1 MAPKPRSSAG
11 CATSIMTTSTPAV
24 AHAWAMPLP
33 IVPAPITP
41 TCSIVCIRYPLP
53 NSKRELCLGDRCAF
67 ADSRGLLAGAL
78 ARGKTRR
85 RRSHAVDEHVDQHA
99 GGGREVMRRGIEHP
113 VLHDAADVR
122 VQCKCGERRVGVA
135 GQLTRRN
142 CLLQHALDVH
152 QAMPAL
158 ALLPLR
164 QRGHIAVEISF
175 VLHDLEHRLRARI
188 VGEPRQHGDGQH
200 TERAERII
208 VRDSA
213 GVAQHRLHRQQ
224 RPLAHRSAEV
234 RLVAEMPVH
243 RAARHARGRGDFGER
258 APRNAAPAENILR
271 CVEQLLARDCRLF
284 LRPACHAVRI
294 PYLGPAYETLYKQ
307 SRLYVRFRPR
317 TRRTATV
324 RAVFRNPGSRLMS
337 VAPHLFDPPMLA
349 AHAASLPRRGQS
361 SHAGAALRR
370 VLPLVLIAAL
380 AACGQKPQG
389 GGFHGFPPAEVT
401 VQPVALQT
409 FPVTFEYVGQTQGSK
424 DVEVRAR
431 VTGII
436 EKRLFEEGSPVKA
449 GQTLFI
455 IDARQYQAQVAA
467 ANADVARAQ
476 AQKAQ
481 ADRESARLKPL
492 AERKAIGQKEADD
505 AASAADLAA
514 AAVKASQAKVSELS
528 VNLGYTKVIAP
539 ISGLTSRA
547 QKSEGSLA
555 TANETLL
562 TTISQTNPIW
572 VIFNISENEQLR
584 LNRAVAANQLQL
596 PKDNAYD
603 VTIKL
608 ADGSTLP
615 RTGRINFADTR
626 INPTTG
632 TYEMR
637 AEVANP
643 DGALKP
649 GQFVRVVLKGAARQ
663 NVVAVPQVAVLD
675 GPQGK
680 FVYTLGKDKDGKD
693 VAVPRPVVVGDWVDA
708 NATNQWVIESG
719 LKPGDQVLINGI
731 AKLMPGGPVKIGSAP
746 AAGAPG
752 AGAPGAPAAG
762 GPAAP
767 SASTAASNPASSPAS
782 AAPANADPKAASGPV
797 TSKAAEP
804 NDKAPAKATEAAP
817 PNKS

>member
-1 MAPKPRSSAG
+1 
-11 CATSIMTTSTPAV
+11 
-24 AHAWAMPLP
+24 
-33 IVPAPITP
+33 
-41 TCSIVCIRYPLP
+41 
-53 NSKRELCLGDRCAF
+53 
-67 ADSRGLLAGAL
+67 
-78 ARGKTRR
+78 
-85 RRSHAVDEHVDQHA
+85 
-99 GGGREVMRRGIEHP
+99 
-113 VLHDAADVR
+113 
-122 VQCKCGERRVGVA
+122 
-135 GQLTRRN
+135 
-142 CLLQHALDVH
+142 
-152 QAMPAL
+152 
-158 ALLPLR
+158 
-164 QRGHIAVEISF
+164 
-175 VLHDLEHRLRARI
+175 
-188 VGEPRQHGDGQH
+188 
-200 TERAERII
+200 
-208 VRDSA
+208 
-213 GVAQHRLHRQQ
+213 
-224 RPLAHRSAEV
+224 
-234 RLVAEMPVH
+234 
-243 RAARHARGRGDFGER
+243 
-258 APRNAAPAENILR
+258 
-271 CVEQLLARDCRLF
+271 
-284 LRPACHAVRI
+284 
-294 PYLGPAYETLYKQ
+294 
-307 SRLYVRFRPR
+307 
-317 TRRTATV
+317 
-324 RAVFRNPGSRLMS
+324 MS
-337 VAPHLFDPPMLA
+337 VALRLFDPKTLA
-349 AHAASLPRRGQS
+349 ARAASLPRRGQI
-361 SHAGAALRR
+361 SHAGAVLHRLPR
-370 VLPLVLIAAL
+370 LLPLVLVAAL

-649 GQFVRVVLKGAARQ
+649 GQFVRVVLKGASRQ

-731 AKLMPGGPVKIGSAP
+731 AKLMPGGPVKVGSAP

-752 AGAPGAPAAG
+752 AGAPGTPAAG
-762 GPAAP
+762 GSAAP
-767 SASTAASNPASSPAS
+767 SASTAASNPVSSPAS
-782 AAPANADPKAASGPV
+782 PAPANADQKAASGPV
-797 TSKAAEP
+797 TSKAAAP